1 MVEVKV
7 TELTK
12 DYGHG
17 RGIFDIDFEIN
28 KGEVLGFL
36 GPNGAGKTT
45 TIRHLIGYSNPD
57 KGSATILGMDASKKQ
72 AEIMNHI
79 GYLPGE
85 VFLPEDM
92 TGWGFIK
99 MMKQMRHVKDDKH
112 LNYLL
117 KYFDVDPTGSLKRM
131 SLGMKRKMAIVVAFI
146 ADPEI
151 LILDEPTSGLDPA
164 MQESFISFMVEE
176 KKRGK
181 TILLSSHIFPE
192 VEALCDRIA
201 IIKEGKLVA
210 REDARKLLKTD
221 KRRYVIDFA
230 NKETAQKAA
239 GALNGQNQ
247 GKQIRIN
254 VPEEKIN
261 NFFTELVHFN
271 PKNVHE
277 EKFDLESYFLDFY
290 RSNKQFQ
297 TI

>member
-1 MVEVKV
+1 MAEVKV

-12 DYGHG
+12 NYGHG

-57 KGSATILGMDASKKQ
+57 KGSATILGMDTSKKQ

-164 MQESFISFMVEE
+164 MQECFISFMVEE

-181 TILLSSHIFPE
+181 TILLSSHIFSE
-192 VEALCDRIA
+192 VEALCDRIT

-210 REDARKLLKTD
+210 REDARKLLKAD

-239 GALNGQNQ
+239 DALNGQFQ
-247 GKQIRIN
+247 DKWVRVN

-271 PKNVHE
+271 PKNIHE

>member
-1 MVEVKV
+1 MAEVKV

-57 KGSATILGMDASKKQ
+57 KGYATILGMDASKKQ

-92 TGWGFIK
+92 TGWGFLK

-146 ADPEI
+146 SDPEI

-164 MQESFISFMVEE
+164 MQERFISFMVEE

-181 TILLSSHIFPE
+181 TILLSSHIFSE

-221 KRRYVIDFA
+221 KRRYVIDFTDEELA
-230 NKETAQKAA
+230 KKAA
-239 GALNGQNQ
+239 ESLNGQFQ
-247 GKQIRIN
+247 DKWVRVN

-271 PKNVHE
+271 PKNIHE